1 VTDRQTDRQIDRQTD
16 DNRVIDALFSM
27 AIACKNHDLCWWSVS
42 DAYVVS
48 IVLH

>member
-1 VTDRQTDRQIDRQTD
+1 VTDIPTDRLTD
-16 DNRVIDALFSM
+16 DSHVIDALFSM
-27 AIACKNHDLCWWSVS
+27 AVACKNHDLCWWSVS